1 MTFFWHAS
9 FNVLLNP
16 LCKLL
21 WVQLFDLS
29 NKNKDKNLRNTF
41 ILLSKLYPLI
51 IKRQFSAILL
61 HWFHRF
67 IIWDAEKQWKLA
79 PNFPTTDIF
88 GIATIKIFF
97 NFMKTTKFVVIDQKL
112 KLFYRQFPL
121 ILKLTWSLIS
131 LLVQSIISKNR
142 EHRVKQQQQ
151 STTEANLWRF
161 FSQPD
166 PDKGGSCSAWKWF
179 LPPLPQW
186 RMFLTRNI
194 RYIKRL
200 SISQK
205 ELTLNVEWSVDWQW
219 RVIRELSSWIHRTS
233 NSDVISL
240 HPLKIFTNSTESP
253 SFLRQKLNTERGFFQ
268 EDRPY

>member
-1 MTFFWHAS
+1 MLQERIYAFHLPFFWHAS

-97 NFMKTTKFVVIDQKL
+97 NFMKTIHSIGSEAEVIL
-112 KLFYRQFPL
+112 
-121 ILKLTWSLIS
+121 SSIS
-131 LLVQSIISKNR
+131 LNLEIDLVTD
-142 EHRVKQQQQ
+142 Q
-151 STTEANLWRF
+151 STRSVHHL
-161 FSQPD
+161 
-166 PDKGGSCSAWKWF
+166 
-179 LPPLPQW
+179 
-186 RMFLTRNI
+186 
-194 RYIKRL
+194 
-200 SISQK
+200 K
-205 ELTLNVEWSVDWQW
+205 EQ
-219 RVIRELSSWIHRTS
+219 RA
-233 NSDVISL
+233 
-240 HPLKIFTNSTESP
+240 
-253 SFLRQKLNTERGFFQ
+253 
-268 EDRPY
+268 